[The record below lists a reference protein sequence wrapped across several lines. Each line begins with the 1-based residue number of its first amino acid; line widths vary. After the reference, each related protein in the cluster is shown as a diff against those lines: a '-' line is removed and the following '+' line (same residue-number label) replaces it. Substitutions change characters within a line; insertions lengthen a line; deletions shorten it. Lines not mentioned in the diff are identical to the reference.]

1 MMKSDRTDDRSRRF
15 AVRVSVFRELG
26 LIMMLV
32 VITVVASLIEPR
44 FADWFTLRNILLWI
58 PLLVVVAM
66 GEMMVIITR
75 GIDVS
80 VGSTLGFAAM
90 VVGLLFIR
98 VPDINIY
105 LATAVAI
112 LVGATLGTLNGTLIA
127 LAKVPP
133 IVATLGTLSTY
144 RGLTFII
151 SGGRQVDNKD
161 IPQELVSWSR
171 NGLFGLDLFPQV
183 VLWAVIVAILAHL
196 FLSYTRTGRN
206 IYAIGGNPEA
216 ARLRGVP
223 VRRTLVIAYTL
234 CGALAGLAGVL
245 YASRFGFINPGKT
258 GVGVELSVIAAV
270 VIGGTNIFGGSGR
283 VLGVV
288 LGCLLL
294 GTINVAL
301 ATLGVAGSWQLAV
314 YGFVILFAIVVD
326 YLVKRSID

>member
-1 MMKSDRTDDRSRRF
+1 MVIAKINDHWRPL
-15 AVRVSVFRELG
+15 AVRMALFRELG
-26 LIMMLV
+26 IVMMLV
-32 VITVVASLIEPR
+32 AITVVASLVEPR

-80 VGSTLGFAAM
+80 VGSTMGFAAM
-90 VVGLLFIR
+90 VVGLLFVR

-112 LVGATLGTLNGTLIA
+112 LLGAALGTLNGTLVA

-151 SGGRQVDNKD
+151 SGGRQVDNND
-161 IPQELVSWSR
+161 IPQELISWSR

-183 VLWAVIVAILAHL
+183 VLVPVIIAILAHL
-196 FLSYTRTGRN
+196 LLSYTRTGRN

-223 VRRTLVIAYTL
+223 VRRTLVTAYTF

-258 GVGVELSVIAAV
+258 GVGFELTVIAAV

-326 YLVKRSID
+326 YVVKRAIE